1 MSRDQRP
8 ARTVMIAPDATS
20 APPQRRALDAAA
32 ATGDPGAPAVVAPA
46 KSRTPMLAG
55 LFLFACVAGAAGV
68 ALAPW
73 LLAGR

>member
-32 ATGDPGAPAVVAPA
+32 TGDPGAPAVVAPA
-46 KSRTPMLAG
+46 KSRTLLLAG